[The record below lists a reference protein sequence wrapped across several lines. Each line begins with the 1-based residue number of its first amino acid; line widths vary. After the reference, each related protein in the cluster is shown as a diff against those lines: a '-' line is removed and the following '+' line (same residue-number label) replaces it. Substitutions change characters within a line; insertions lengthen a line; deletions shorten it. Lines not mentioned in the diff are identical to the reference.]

1 MTNDSNIRKSLS
13 ISNISCRVNNPDDEI
28 FDLIDVSKKGDLY
41 KIFVS
46 NFLKYIPVDYR
57 SKNKMKLFGDFTKEA
72 FDFFTHKPHPDNCK
86 IDIHTNECQ
95 NNPSITILI
104 TSENRAFIIDSLSSL
119 MSRLSLQPAFIFHSV
134 ICSIRDKKGKL

>member
-104 TSENRAFIIDSLSSL
+104 TSDIADWITKPLLLSMNDIEL
-119 MSRLSLQPAFIFHSV
+119 LSKALITRPLFLNS
-134 ICSIRDKKGKL
+134 S